1 MILAEQVVLFIDYL
15 SQKGGKMMDDIYESF
30 LEPLGKRAVEFLLFL
45 WGTGVYRLPG
55 SGNEPFGMQ

>member
-1 MILAEQVVLFIDYL
+1 
-15 SQKGGKMMDDIYESF
+15 MMDDIYESF